1 MMKNTLIV
9 FGIWALFFLYHFL
22 FIHSFTD
29 GCAEYQLNKSAY
41 KKRVKGQNFFEWL
54 LFLRLKSEIPKSV
67 LAYYYV
73 ALAYQ
78 ISTLA
83 IMYIIYHFTNLRI
96 LCYAS
101 LCKFQI
107 DTLVKGIIF
116 LMFRGKGGKFDYSR
130 RIDKKRG
137 IK

>member
-1 MMKNTLIV
+1 MKNTLIV

-83 IMYIIYHFTNLRI
+83 IMYIIYHFTNLFI
-96 LCYAS
+96 LFYAYFFMFVLFSLVFCY
-101 LCKFQI
+101 
-107 DTLVKGIIF
+107 
-116 LMFRGKGGKFDYSR
+116 
-130 RIDKKRG
+130 
-137 IK
+137 